1 MPGGKFVALAPG
13 FNFYYYTINVMY
25 TQEEKQKKPISRFES
40 PYEKPMAE
48 KPLSV
53 RVEAD
58 IDAYVRSLANRTGWL
73 REAIVEKYERDLKEK
88 GITGDAPIDK

>member
-1 MPGGKFVALAPG
+1 
-13 FNFYYYTINVMY
+13 MY
-25 TQEEKQKKPISRFES
+25 TQEENPKKPISRFES

-53 RVEAD
+53 RVEVD

-73 REAIVEKYERDLKEK
+73 REAIAEKYQRDLQEK
-88 GITGDAPIDK
+88 GITGSAAND